1 MDHYKTIAM
10 IHYLITLLL
19 APLIAAI
26 AIGIVWKQRGKN
38 RYPGLVASFFFGMF
52 GIVLVLAFQY
62 ISRIYGIDN
71 FTNIRRIIFYSFV
84 VMGIGSE
91 LGKFVILRY
100 FAFPKGGFNG
110 PLDSIVYSIVI
121 SMGFAFMGN
130 ILYFLMPGFTEVDF
144 LYAYT
149 VIPANFVFAIVLGFF
164 IGMGKSRE
172 NKFVD
177 SMTGLFAASFFHALY
192 NFCFITED
200 TRLLM
205 FFTIGVLIIVF
216 MLYYKAFEMNEE
228 YKRIKN
234 E

>member
-1 MDHYKTIAM
+1 MVHYM
-10 IHYLITLLL
+10 ITLLL
-19 APLIAAI
+19 APLIAI
-26 AIGIVWKQRGKN
+26 ITIGIVWKQRGKT
-38 RYPGLVASFFFGMF
+38 RYPGLITSFVLGMMS
-52 GIVLVLAFQY
+52 IILVLVFQY
-62 ISRIYGIDN
+62 ISRRYGIDN

-91 LGKFVILRY
+91 LGKFLVLRY
-100 FAFPKGGFNG
+100 YSFPKGGFNG

-121 SMGFAFMGN
+121 SMGFVFMGN
-130 ILYFLMPGFTEVDF
+130 ILYFVLPGYTEIDF

-149 VIPANFVFAIVLGFF
+149 VIPANLVFAIILGFF

-177 SMTGLFAASFFHALY
+177 SMTGLFAASFFHALF
-192 NFCFITED
+192 NFCFITNDE
-200 TRLLM
+200 RLLM
-205 FFTIGVLIIVF
+205 FFSIGVLIIVF

>member
-1 MDHYKTIAM
+1 MV
-10 IHYLITLLL
+10 HYLITLLL
-19 APLIAAI
+19 APVIAI
-26 AIGIVWKQRGKN
+26 ITIGIVWKQRGKD
-38 RYPGLVASFFFGMF
+38 RYPGLITSFFLGALS
-52 GIVLVLAFQY
+52 IVIVLAFQY
-62 ISRIYGIDN
+62 ISRAYGIDN

-84 VMGIGSE
+84 VMGVGSE
-91 LGKFVILRY
+91 LGKFIVLRY
-100 FAFPKGGFNG
+100 YAFPKGGFNG

-130 ILYFLMPGFTEVDF
+130 ILYFILPGYFEIDF
-144 LYAYT
+144 LYAYS
-149 VIPANFVFAIVLGFF
+149 VIPANFVFAIILGFF

-192 NFCFITED
+192 NFCFITD
-200 TRLLM
+200 DSRLLM
-205 FFTIGVLIIVF
+205 FFSIGVLIIVF

>member
-1 MDHYKTIAM
+1 
-10 IHYLITLLL
+10 
-19 APLIAAI
+19 
-26 AIGIVWKQRGKN
+26 
-38 RYPGLVASFFFGMF
+38 
-52 GIVLVLAFQY
+52 
-62 ISRIYGIDN
+62 
-71 FTNIRRIIFYSFV
+71 
-84 VMGIGSE
+84 MGIGSE
-91 LGKFVILRY
+91 LGKFIILRY

-130 ILYFLMPGFTEVDF
+130 ILYIFQPGETEIVL

-149 VIPANFVFAIVLGFF
+149 VIPANFIFAIILGFF

-192 NFCFITED
+192 NFCFFTD
-200 TRLLM
+200 DSRLLM
-205 FFTIGVLIIVF
+205 FLTIGVLIITF
-216 MLYYKAFEMNEE
+216 MLYYKAFELNEE

>member
-1 MDHYKTIAM
+1 MT
-10 IHYLITLLL
+10 HYLATLFL

-26 AIGIVWKQRGKN
+26 TIGIVWKQRGKD
-38 RYPGLVASFFFGMF
+38 RYPGLIVSFGLGMMS
-52 GIVLVLAFQY
+52 ISLVLVFQY

-100 FAFPKGGFNG
+100 YAFPKGGFNG
-110 PLDSIVYSIVI
+110 PLDSIVYSVVI

-130 ILYFLMPGFTEVDF
+130 ILYFILPGYTEIDF

-149 VIPANFVFAIVLGFF
+149 VIPANLVFSIILGFF

-192 NFCFITED
+192 NFCFITD
-200 TRLLM
+200 DSRLLM

-216 MLYYKAFEMNEE
+216 MLYYKAFDMNEE

>member
-1 MDHYKTIAM
+1 MVHYM
-10 IHYLITLLL
+10 ITLLL
-19 APLIAAI
+19 APLIAI
-26 AIGIVWKQRGKN
+26 ITIGIVWKQRGKT
-38 RYPGLVASFFFGMF
+38 RYPGLITSFVLGMMS
-52 GIVLVLAFQY
+52 IILVLVFQY

-91 LGKFVILRY
+91 LGKFLVLRY
-100 FAFPKGGFNG
+100 YSFPKGGFNG

-121 SMGFAFMGN
+121 SMGFVFMGN
-130 ILYFLMPGFTEVDF
+130 ILYFVLPGYTEIDF

-149 VIPANFVFAIVLGFF
+149 VIPANLVFAIILGFF

-177 SMTGLFAASFFHALY
+177 SMTGLFAASFFHALF
-192 NFCFITED
+192 NFCFITNDE
-200 TRLLM
+200 RLLM
-205 FFTIGVLIIVF
+205 FFSIGVLIIVF

>member
-1 MDHYKTIAM
+1 MT
-10 IHYLITLLL
+10 HYLATLFL

-26 AIGIVWKQRGKN
+26 TIGIVWKQRGKD
-38 RYPGLVASFFFGMF
+38 RYPGLIVSFGLGMMS
-52 GIVLVLAFQY
+52 ISLVLVFQY

-100 FAFPKGGFNG
+100 YAFPKGGFNG
-110 PLDSIVYSIVI
+110 PLDSIVYSVVI

-130 ILYFLMPGFTEVDF
+130 ILYFILPGYTEIDF

-149 VIPANFVFAIVLGFF
+149 VIPANLVFAIILGFF

-192 NFCFITED
+192 NFCFITD
-200 TRLLM
+200 DSRLLM

-216 MLYYKAFEMNEE
+216 MLYYKAFDMNEE